1 MCFSQYNEVGA
12 VLGLIDMKNIVDR
25 TLNEPSTL
33 WSLVTGTFGALEV
46 SEWCL
51 LITAIVTVFNFIKNW
66 YIDMRKL
73 KMLEEEHKRKI
84 GGSDEN
90 KK

>member
-1 MCFSQYNEVGA
+1 
-12 VLGLIDMKNIVDR
+12 MKNIVDR
-25 TLNEPSTL
+25 TLNESSTL

-51 LITAIVTVFNFIKNW
+51 LITAIVTVFNFVKNW
-66 YIDMRKL
+66 YIDVRKL

-90 KK
+90 GK

>member
-1 MCFSQYNEVGA
+1 MSRQ
-12 VLGLIDMKNIVDR
+12 IMDR
-25 TLNEPSTL
+25 TLNESSTIM
-33 WSLVTGTFGALEV
+33 SIFTGMFGTMSV

-51 LITAIVTVFNFIKNW
+51 LITAVITIFNFIKNW

-73 KMLEEEHKRKI
+73 KMLEEEHAQKLK
-84 GGSDEN
+84 GKPYVE